1 MPGEEAHA
9 ERRIRLSPVEH
20 SVQYEPAARPWR
32 TLTLIA
38 SGVAAVEFL
47 ILFSVFV
54 AKPLVA
60 HLKRAAVASATS
72 SAADIPKPPPL
83 AKPRLSRSQTKVVVL
98 NGNGVTGAA
107 GAEASRVRGRGYR
120 VTSVADA
127 GRTDYPSSIVMYR
140 AGYRPEG
147 VRLRR
152 DLRVHVVGPLDGMKP
167 RALRKAEL
175 VVIVGGS

>member
-1 MPGEEAHA
+1 
-9 ERRIRLSPVEH
+9 VEH
-20 SVQYEPAARPWR
+20 SVPYEPAARPWR

-38 SGVAAVEFL
+38 SAVAAVEFL

-54 AKPLVA
+54 AKPLVG
-60 HLKRAAVASATS
+60 HLRRAAVASATG
-72 SAADIPKPPPL
+72 SAADIPKPPPVG
-83 AKPRLSRSQTKVVVL
+83 KPKLLRSHTKVVVL
-98 NGNGVTGAA
+98 NGNGVTDAA
-107 GAEASRVRGRGYR
+107 GAEARRVRARGYR

-152 DLRVHVVGPLDGMKP
+152 DLRLHVIGPLDGMKP
-167 RALRKAEL
+167 RALHGAQL